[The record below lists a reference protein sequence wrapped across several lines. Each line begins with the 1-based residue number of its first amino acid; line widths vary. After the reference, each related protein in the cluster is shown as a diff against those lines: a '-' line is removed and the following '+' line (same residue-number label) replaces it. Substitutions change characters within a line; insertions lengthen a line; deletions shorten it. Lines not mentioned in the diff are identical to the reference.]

1 MIIAIVTKHVKNLWE
16 ARESKWTSNGQP
28 QNGQPQ
34 NGQPQNGQ
42 PQNGQ
47 PQGIAPTGDIQMII
61 CVIWWGI

>member
-1 MIIAIVTKHVKNLWE
+1 MKISSSMIIAIVTKHVKNLWE
-16 ARESKWTSNGQP
+16 TQMDVKRATDKTGNR
-28 QNGQPQ
+28 
-34 NGQPQNGQ
+34 QNGQ